1 MDFNKLAARILVELK
16 SAGYLAEFI
25 HSTLNILAEADVI
38 PPTANTEKLATALET
53 LVQSDLF
60 DVLLIQL
67 LRDRKPPN
75 VPQSATASWQSDI
88 LNPLNKTATRPAP
101 VDKRA
106 L

>member
-1 MDFNKLAARILVELK
+1 MDFNKLAARVLVELK

-25 HSTLNILAEADVI
+25 HSTLTILAEAEVI

-60 DVLLIQL
+60 DVLLVQL

-75 VPQSATASWQSDI
+75 VPTTASNSWSGGIGKQ
-88 LNPLNKTATRPAP
+88 TATPK
-101 VDKRA
+101 VG
-106 L
+106 

>member
-1 MDFNKLAARILVELK
+1 MDFNKLAARVLVELK

-25 HSTLNILAEADVI
+25 HSTLTILAEAEVI

-60 DVLLIQL
+60 DVLLVQL

-75 VPQSATASWQSDI
+75 VPAAASNSWSGGVGKSTA
-88 LNPLNKTATRPAP
+88 PPK
-101 VDKRA
+101 VG
-106 L
+106 

>member
-1 MDFNKLAARILVELK
+1 MDFNKLAARVLVELK

-25 HSTLNILAEADVI
+25 HSTLTILAEAEVI

-60 DVLLIQL
+60 DVLLVQL

-75 VPQSATASWQSDI
+75 VPTPASNSWSGGVGKQAAT
-88 LNPLNKTATRPAP
+88 PK
-101 VDKRA
+101 VG
-106 L
+106 